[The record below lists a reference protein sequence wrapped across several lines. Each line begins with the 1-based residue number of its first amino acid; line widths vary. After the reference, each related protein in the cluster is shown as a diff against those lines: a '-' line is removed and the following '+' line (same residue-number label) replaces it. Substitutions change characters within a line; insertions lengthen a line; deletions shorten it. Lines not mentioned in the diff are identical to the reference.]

1 MAFSFL
7 PCFSTDLDDF
17 ANGISSMSKKPFN
30 PVKNILSRFRRDK
43 RANVGIIFGVVLVP
57 IVIAMGSAVDYSRA
71 FLKQKDLASAVD
83 TAVLA
88 GGIFSEESQSVFEDK
103 VTKTLYANF
112 PEDEI
117 ASLSFNRDD
126 TTKTVTV
133 TATSNVATNF
143 AGIWNVYNVPIRATS
158 EATPGR
164 SYAEIVLVLDNTG
177 SMRSSGKLDAL
188 KTAAKDLVQILHD
201 SSPDTSKL
209 FISLV
214 PFTTTVRLSSDLLS
228 WSGIDFNGLS
238 SVSGE
243 DFEGNPNVLN
253 LYNDMNISW
262 NGCVRARPSGND
274 LNDTP
279 ASSSFP
285 ETLYPV
291 YLAPDEP
298 DGTFYN
304 NGNYYSNSGRSYRN
318 RYINDLFL
326 QPSLPNGPERQRDTS
341 KYTGSVS
348 LSSGRGPENN
358 CPVQPILP
366 LTTSKSD
373 LDTAIDGMTAD
384 GFTNIATGL
393 AWGWRMLTPEEP
405 YTARAFD
412 QETKKFI
419 ILLTDG
425 VQETGS
431 SGSGPRH
438 NETYYTSYG
447 YATSG
452 YLGNVNG
459 SESVAVLD
467 DKVKTLCEKA
477 KGLVGD
483 DPDAPGAVYDDTRA
497 VKIFTI
503 TFQLNSSSTQN
514 LFRDCAT
521 LPNMFYNS
529 PDNATLQTT
538 FQDIANELMK
548 LSLTK

>member
-1 MAFSFL
+1 
-7 PCFSTDLDDF
+7 
-17 ANGISSMSKKPFN
+17 MSKKPFRLF
-30 PVKNILSRFRRDK
+30 KNIISRFERNEK
-43 RANVGIIFGVVLVP
+43 ANVGIIFGIVLVP

-88 GGIFSEESQSVFEDK
+88 GGIFSDESQTVFEEK
-103 VTKTLYANF
+103 VRKTLYANF
-112 PEDEI
+112 PEEEI
-117 ASLSFNRDD
+117 ASLSFSRDD
-126 TTKTVTV
+126 DTKTVTV
-133 TATSNVATNF
+133 TATSNVATSF
-143 AGIWNVYNVPIRATS
+143 AGIWNVDSLPIQATA

-177 SMRSSGKLDAL
+177 SMRWGGKLDAL
-188 KTAAKDLVQILHD
+188 KDAAKDLVQILND

-214 PFTTTVRLSSDLLS
+214 PFTTTVRLSPDLLN

-243 DFEGNPNVLN
+243 DFEDNKNVMD
-253 LYNDMNISW
+253 LYNDMGIPW

-279 ASSSFP
+279 ASSSDP

-298 DGTFYN
+298 DGWFYNDGTFYSN
-304 NGNYYSNSGRSYRN
+304 NYYNSYRN
-318 RYINDLFL
+318 RYINDIYL

-341 KYTGSVS
+341 KYSNGTVS
-348 LSSGRGPENN
+348 LSGSRGPENN
-358 CPVQPILP
+358 CPSRPILP
-366 LTTSKSD
+366 LTTNKNA
-373 LDTAIDGMTAD
+373 LDSAIDDMVAD

-405 YTARAFD
+405 YTARPFD

-419 ILLTDG
+419 ILLSDG

-431 SGSGPRH
+431 ASSGPRH
-438 NETYYTSYG
+438 NETYYTAYG
-447 YATSG
+447 YAAKG
-452 YLGNVNG
+452 HLGDVDG
-459 SESVAVLD
+459 SESVSVLNN
-467 DKVKTLCEKA
+467 KLRILCEKA

-503 TFQLNSSSTQN
+503 TFQLNNETTQN

-521 LPNMFYNS
+521 LPNMYYNS

>member
-1 MAFSFL
+1 
-7 PCFSTDLDDF
+7 
-17 ANGISSMSKKPFN
+17 MSKEPFN
-30 PVKNILSRFRRDK
+30 PAKNILSRFKRDK
-43 RANVGIIFGVVLVP
+43 RANVGIIFGIVLVP

-88 GGIFSEESQSVFEDK
+88 GGIFSEATQAVFEDK
-103 VTKTLYANF
+103 VKKTLYANF
-112 PEDEI
+112 PENEI
-117 ASLSFNRDD
+117 DTLSFNRDEA
-126 TTKTVTV
+126 TKTITV
-133 TATSNVATNF
+133 TATSNVETKF
-143 AGIWNVYNVPIRATS
+143 AGIWNVNSVPIQATA

-177 SMRSSGKLDAL
+177 SMRWSGKLNAL

-243 DFEGNPNVLN
+243 DFAGNTNVLD
-253 LYNDMNISW
+253 LYNDMNIPW
-262 NGCVRARPSGND
+262 NGCIRARPSGND
-274 LNDTP
+274 LRDTT
-279 ASSSFP
+279 ASSAFP
-285 ETLYPV
+285 ETLFPI

-298 DGTFYN
+298 DGRFYN
-304 NGNYYSNSGRSYRN
+304 NGNFRSNNGSSYRN
-318 RYINDLFL
+318 RYINDKYLKPTL
-326 QPSLPNGPERQRDTS
+326 RNGPERQRDTS
-341 KYTGSVS
+341 KYTRSVS

-366 LTTSKSD
+366 LTTTKAD

-384 GFTNIATGL
+384 GYTNIATGL

-405 YTARAFD
+405 YTSRPFD

-431 SGSGPRH
+431 AGSGPRH
-438 NETYYTSYG
+438 NETYYTAYG

-452 YLGNVNG
+452 HLGNVNG
-459 SESVAVLD
+459 NQSVSVLD
-467 DKVKTLCEKA
+467 DKVRTLCEKA

-483 DPDAPGAVYDDTRA
+483 DPDAANAVYDDTKA

-503 TFQLNSSSTQN
+503 TFQLNNANSQN
-514 LFRDCAT
+514 LFRNCAT
-521 LPNMFYNS
+521 TPNMYYNS
-529 PDNATLQTT
+529 PNNATLQTT
-538 FQDIANELMK
+538 FQEIANELMK

>member
-1 MAFSFL
+1 
-7 PCFSTDLDDF
+7 
-17 ANGISSMSKKPFN
+17 MSKKPFK
-30 PVKNILSRFRRDK
+30 PAKHILSRIKNDK
-43 RANVGIIFGVVLVP
+43 KGNVGIIFGLVLVP
-57 IVIAMGSAVDYSRA
+57 IVIAMGGAVDYSRA

-88 GGIFSEESQSVFEDK
+88 GGIYSDDSQSIFEDK
-103 VTKTLYANF
+103 VKKTLYANF
-112 PEDEI
+112 PEAEV
-117 ASLSFNRDD
+117 D
-126 TTKTVTV
+126 TLTFSRNSATKAVTV
-133 TATSNVATNF
+133 TASSNVSTVF
-143 AGIWNVYNVPIRATS
+143 AGIWNVDSVPIRATA
-158 EATPGR
+158 EAIPGR

-177 SMRSSGKLDAL
+177 SMRWSGKLNTL
-188 KTAAKDLVQILHD
+188 KSAAKNLVQILND

-214 PFTTTVRLSSDLLS
+214 PFTTTVRLSSDMLS

-243 DFEGNPNVLN
+243 DFDGNKNVMD
-253 LYNDMNISW
+253 LYSDMNIAW
-262 NGCVRARPSGND
+262 NGCIRARPSGND

-279 ASSSFP
+279 ASSGLP

-298 DGTFYN
+298 DGKYYN
-304 NGNYYSNSGRSYRN
+304 NGTFRPGRRGNSYRN
-318 RYINDLFL
+318 RYINDSYLKNTK
-326 QPSLPNGPERQRDTS
+326 PNGPERQRDIT
-341 KYTGSVS
+341 KYTRTLS
-348 LSSGRGPENN
+348 LRRSRGPENN

-366 LTTSKSD
+366 LTTDKAT

-384 GFTNIATGL
+384 GYTNIATGL

-405 YTARAFD
+405 YTARPFD

-425 VQETGS
+425 KQETGS
-431 SGSGPRH
+431 ASSGPRH
-438 NETYYTSYG
+438 NETYYTAYG
-447 YATSG
+447 YAAKG
-452 YLGNVNG
+452 HLGNVNG
-459 SESVAVLD
+459 NESVAVLD
-467 DKVKTLCEKA
+467 EKVRTLCEKA

-483 DPDAPGAVYDDTRA
+483 DPDAPGATYDSTRE

-503 TFQLNSSSTQN
+503 TFQLNNTATET
-514 LFRDCAT
+514 LFRNCAT
-521 LPNMFYNS
+521 TPQMYYNS

-538 FQDIANELMK
+538 FQEIANELIK

>member
-1 MAFSFL
+1 
-7 PCFSTDLDDF
+7 
-17 ANGISSMSKKPFN
+17 MSKEPFN
-30 PVKNILSRFRRDK
+30 PAKNILSRFKRDK
-43 RANVGIIFGVVLVP
+43 RANVGIIFGIVLVP

-88 GGIFSEESQSVFEDK
+88 GGIFSEETQQVFEDK
-103 VTKTLYANF
+103 VKKTLYANF
-112 PEDEI
+112 PENEI
-117 ASLSFNRDD
+117 ASLSFNRDEA
-126 TTKTVTV
+126 TKTITV
-133 TATSNVATNF
+133 TATSNVPTKF
-143 AGIWNVYNVPIRATS
+143 AGIWQVDNVPIQATA

-177 SMRSSGKLDAL
+177 SMRWSGKLDAL

-201 SSPDTSKL
+201 SSPDTNKL

-214 PFTTTVRLSSDLLS
+214 PFTTTVRLSSDMLS

-243 DFEGNPNVLN
+243 DFEGNTNVID
-253 LYNDMNISW
+253 LYNDMNIPW

-274 LNDTP
+274 LNDVT
-279 ASSSFP
+279 ATSSDP

-298 DGTFYN
+298 DGRFYN
-304 NGNYYSNSGRSYRN
+304 NGNYYSNSGSSYRN

-348 LSSGRGPENN
+348 LSSSRGPENN
-358 CPVQPILP
+358 CPLRPILP
-366 LTTSKSD
+366 LTTDKNA
-373 LDTAIDGMTAD
+373 LDTAIDGMVAD
-384 GFTNIATGL
+384 GYTNIATGL

-405 YTARAFD
+405 YVARNFD

-419 ILLTDG
+419 ILLSDG

-431 SGSGPRH
+431 ASSGPRH
-438 NETYYTSYG
+438 NETYYTAYG
-447 YATSG
+447 YAAKG
-452 YLGNVNG
+452 HLGNVNG
-459 SESVAVLD
+459 NESVTVLN

-503 TFQLNSSSTQN
+503 TFQLNNSTTQN

-521 LPNMFYNS
+521 TPNMYYNS
-529 PDNATLQTT
+529 PNNATLQTT
-538 FQDIANELMK
+538 FQEIANELMK